1 LKNGLGG
8 PTIVVVGG
16 GFSGTAIAARLLRL
30 GRPVEV
36 VVVNRELVSQRS
48 NGEYLEQVLQE
59 AVVGA
64 AAGASLDRIIG
75 KVTAIRPKD
84 DAIDV
89 VFSDGRVL
97 RADRVAV
104 ALENHAPADPAV
116 EQLARTLLEVN

>member
-1 LKNGLGG
+1 MRNGIAG

-36 VVVNRELVSQRS
+36 VVVHRELVSQRD
-48 NGEYLEQVLQE
+48 NGEYLEQILQE
-59 AVVGA
+59 AVARA

-75 KVTAIRPKD
+75 KVTALRPKE

>member
-1 LKNGLGG
+1 M
-8 PTIVVVGG
+8 TIVVVGG

-36 VVVNRELVSQRS
+36 VVVHRELVSQRDH
-48 NGEYLEQVLQE
+48 GEYLEQVLQE
-59 AVVGA
+59 AVARA
-64 AAGASLDRIIG
+64 AAGASLDRITG
-75 KVTAIRPKD
+75 NVTAIRPKE

-97 RADRVAV
+97 RADRVAL